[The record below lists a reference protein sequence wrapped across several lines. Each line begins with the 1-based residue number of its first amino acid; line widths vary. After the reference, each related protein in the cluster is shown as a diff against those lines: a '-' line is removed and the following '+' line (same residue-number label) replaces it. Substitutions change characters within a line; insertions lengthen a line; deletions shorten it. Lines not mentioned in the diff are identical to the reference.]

1 MQKVLMISAA
11 VLSAANLTGCAP
23 KIGGSDYSVA
33 GSGEISDTKRGIII
47 GKRIV
52 NINAKDPEHQN
63 DPGAGVLAG
72 GVGGAVAGSNIGNG
86 NGAVAAT
93 AIGAI
98 AGAIA
103 GHFVEQKLT
112 EQQGFEY
119 QVELDNGQIL
129 TLAQGADLDMPV
141 GQRVLVITPIK
152 SGNTTTINMGGRTN
166 TSRARIVPDN
176 TRR

>member
-1 MQKVLMISAA
+1 MKKILMLSAA

-23 KIGGSDYSVA
+23 KIGGNDYSVA

-52 NINAKDPEHQN
+52 NINARDPEHQN
-63 DPGAGVLAG
+63 DPSVGALAG
-72 GVGGAVAGSNIGNG
+72 GVGGAVAGSNIGKG

-98 AGAIA
+98 AGAVA
-103 GHFVEQKLT
+103 GHFAEQKLT

-141 GQRVLVITPIK
+141 GQRVLVITPMK
-152 SGNTTTINMGGRTN
+152 SGNTTTIYMGGRTN

-176 TRR
+176 SRR

>member
-1 MQKVLMISAA
+1 MKKILMISAA

-23 KIGGSDYSVA
+23 KIGGNDYSVA
-33 GSGEISDTKRGIII
+33 GSGEISDTKRGVII
-47 GKRIV
+47 GKRVV
-52 NINAKDPEHQN
+52 NINAQDPENQN
-63 DPGAGVLAG
+63 NPNTGALAG
-72 GVGGAVAGSNIGNG
+72 GLAGGVAGSNIGNG
-86 NGAVAAT
+86 NGAVAA
-93 AIGAI
+93 AVGGAIIGAF
-98 AGAIA
+98 A
-103 GHFVEQKLT
+103 GHFAEQKLT

-119 QVELDNGQIL
+119 QVELENGQIL

-152 SGNTTTINMGGRTN
+152 SGHTTTINMGGRTN

>member
-1 MQKVLMISAA
+1 MKKILMISAA

-23 KIGGSDYSVA
+23 KIGGNDYSVA
-33 GSGEISDTKRGIII
+33 GSGEISDTKRGVII
-47 GKRIV
+47 GKRVV
-52 NINAKDPEHQN
+52 NINAQDPENQN
-63 DPGAGVLAG
+63 NPNTGALAGGLAG
-72 GVGGAVAGSNIGNG
+72 GVAGSNVGNG
-86 NGAVAAT
+86 GGALAATVGGALIGAV
-93 AIGAI
+93 
-98 AGAIA
+98 A

-119 QVELDNGQIL
+119 QVELENGQLL

>member
-47 GKRIV
+47 GKRV
-52 NINAKDPEHQN
+52 VTINAKDPEHQN
-63 DPGAGVLAG
+63 DPGAGALAG
-72 GVGGAVAGSNIGNG
+72 GLGGAVAGSNIGNG

-93 AIGAI
+93 ALGAI
-98 AGAIA
+98 AGAVA
-103 GHFVEQKLT
+103 GHFAEQKLT